1 MKNTILI
8 LLILTISLTAYS
20 QSEELIELD
29 KEKASHEK
37 QLSDLKTYIKKDIE
51 RVNQDQAKIDAK
63 KAELAKLD
71 DYEKNFGPSRV
82 QALTEI
88 TENLKSMSIFQK
100 MGSKASFYK
109 CLRSSLEDHNKL
121 AYDSCYNSIQ
131 PKLNDEEKAQAT
143 NWKIT
148 TGLSFNEIKARRES
162 LPHEIKILESA
173 LVTSKANAKYWEAR
187 EQVLNYSL
195 KAIDIKRK
203 ELSLIPGNAKFN
215 NCDANTPEINLEEK
229 VPYEGAAFS
238 GAFHNVPRDN
248 QDGLGTCYAN
258 AAKNLLVGISGGK
271 DVASFLD
278 VALAYKEAQGGLETS
293 GLDAGLSC
301 TALAA
306 LKKKGYC
313 PQEYAPM
320 ETGER
325 NHAGESLF
333 NTDATTYL
341 ATNVTILREF
351 LGGLSNFEK
360 SSDLVKEDVL
370 KRSEEIVQR
379 LKNDPSIHL
388 PLPIVRRDIPAEWKI
403 NETYHTKKAS
413 LLPLTEKEFAAEYKK
428 SYKAFYPVYIK
439 AVLEGKSLE
448 QVFDLYK
455 ATMDPFFTKY
465 NLHSVL
471 PEYKRIY
478 KIDAENDFKD
488 PKLAKKLRASI
499 DFLKDIMN
507 KKNDSDDE
515 FIVFCSNSGNES
527 MKFLGA
533 LQPLI
538 EKLRQDK
545 LNEENLFDKDGK
557 FRSAQDLMQLTVAPA
572 CINAEN
578 RKDLPNFSCH
588 DGYDTIHKIKK
599 SNKTHEQKIRMMR
612 EKVVLSLVQGY
623 PVGNSYPTSANS
635 GHINTIVGIR
645 FNKQSGS
652 CEYRIRE
659 SQTGTSSWLLEGPI
673 FEKINALTEVRKDK

>member
-1 MKNTILI
+1 MKNTIII
-8 LLILTISLTAYS
+8 LLILSIPLTAFS
-20 QSEELIELD
+20 QSEELAELD
-29 KEKASHEK
+29 KEKASYEK
-37 QLSDLKTYIKKDIE
+37 QISDLKGSMNSENE
-51 RVNQDQAKIDAK
+51 RVKRDQDKIDVK
-63 KAELAKLD
+63 KSELTKLD
-71 DYEKNFGPSRV
+71 DYEQNFSSSRIL
-82 QALTEI
+82 ALSEI
-88 TENLKSMSIFQK
+88 SENLKSLSVFQK
-100 MGSKASFYK
+100 LGSKASFYK
-109 CLRSSLEDHNKL
+109 CLRTSLEQQNKL
-121 AYDSCYNSIQ
+121 AYDSCYNSTQ
-131 PKLNDEEKAQAT
+131 PKLSDEEKAQGA

-148 TGLSFNEIKARRES
+148 TGLSFNEIKSRRES
-162 LPHEIKILESA
+162 LPHEIKILEGA

-187 EQVLNYSL
+187 EEVLNFSL
-195 KAIDIKRK
+195 KAIDIKKK
-203 ELSLIPGNAKFN
+203 ELSLIPANAVFN

-229 VPYEGAAFS
+229 VPYVGATFS
-238 GAFHNVPRDN
+238 GAFHGVPRDN

-258 AAKNLLVGISGGK
+258 AAKNLLVGVSGGK

-278 VALAYKEAQGGLETS
+278 VALAYKEAQGGLDIS

-301 TALAA
+301 MALAA

-313 PQEYAPM
+313 PQQFAPM

-379 LKNDPSIHL
+379 LKNDSSIHL
-388 PLPIVRRDIPAEWKI
+388 PLPIIRRDIPTDWKI
-403 NETYHTKKAS
+403 NETYHTKKAT

-428 SYKAFYPVYIK
+428 SYKVFYPIYIK
-439 AVLEGKSLE
+439 AVLEGKSLD
-448 QVFDLYK
+448 QVFELYK
-455 ATMDPFFTKY
+455 TAMDPFFTKY
-465 NLHSVL
+465 NLQSVL

-478 KIDAENDFKD
+478 KMDAEKDYKD
-488 PKLAKKLRASI
+488 PQLSKKLRASI

-515 FIVFCSNSGNES
+515 FIAFCSNSGNES

-557 FRSAQDLMQLTVAPA
+557 FRSAQELMQLTVAPA
-572 CINAEN
+572 CLNPEN
-578 RKDLPNFSCH
+578 RKKMPEFSCH
-588 DGYDTIHKIKK
+588 DGYDTIHKIKG

-623 PVGNSYPTSANS
+623 PLGNSYPTSPSS

-659 SQTGTSSWLLEGPI
+659 SQTGTSSWLLESPI